1 LWSTL
6 AVHAAEDSGRLE
18 ILLGMLRPVAARIH
32 VPDLT
37 LVLDASLETCQSR
50 IARKSGVARQLDELN
65 ANAAFHARERSYYA
79 WLARQRG
86 EVRFL
91 DANPGEP
98 ETVAAQATA
107 LITAVVGPQLRTRGS
122 AGVAQ
127 SSARAAS

>member
-1 LWSTL
+1 
-6 AVHAAEDSGRLE
+6 VHAAENPERLE
-18 ILLGMLRPVAARIH
+18 ILLAMLRPVAARIQ

-37 LVLDASLETCQSR
+37 LVLDASLETCRSR

-65 ANAAFHARERSYYA
+65 ANAAFHARERSFYL

-91 DANPGEP
+91 DANPTEP
-98 ETVAAQATA
+98 ETVAAQAAA
-107 LITAVVGPQLRTRGS
+107 LITAVVGSQRAPSAT
-122 AGVAQ
+122 AGVAP